1 MIVFIFYLIPLLL
14 CIDCFYIIAKSR
26 IVDRGDHIL
35 VYEALVASTVT
46 LLPVVNIICSV
57 GYIASFFNENF
68 IETIY
73 YNKEKYSLFKFLFK
87 QVV

>member
-1 MIVFIFYLIPLLL
+1 MIAFIFYFIPLLL

-26 IVDRGDHIL
+26 IVDKGNHIL
-35 VYEALVASTVT
+35 VYEALVAFIVT
-46 LLPVVNIICSV
+46 LFPIVNIICSI
-57 GYIASFFNENF
+57 GYIISFFDEDF

>member
-1 MIVFIFYLIPLLL
+1 MIAFIFYFIPLLL

-26 IVDRGDHIL
+26 IVDKGDHIL
-35 VYEALVASTVT
+35 VYEALVAFIVT
-46 LLPVVNIICSV
+46 LFPIVNIICSI
-57 GYIASFFNENF
+57 GYIISFFNEDP